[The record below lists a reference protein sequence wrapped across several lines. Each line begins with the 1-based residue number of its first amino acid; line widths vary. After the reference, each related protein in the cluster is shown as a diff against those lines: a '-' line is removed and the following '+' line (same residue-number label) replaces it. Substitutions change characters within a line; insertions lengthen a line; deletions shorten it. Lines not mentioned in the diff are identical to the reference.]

1 MTKNLGLIKKKL
13 LINAIKR
20 KVSSTK
26 QVHSYKNAM
35 KTKKIL
41 QKKVEKEIMELK
53 VKCNHTF
60 LIDYEEETD
69 RRYCK

>member
-1 MTKNLGLIKKKL
+1 M
-13 LINAIKR
+13 
-20 KVSSTK
+20 
-26 QVHSYKNAM
+26 HSYKNAM